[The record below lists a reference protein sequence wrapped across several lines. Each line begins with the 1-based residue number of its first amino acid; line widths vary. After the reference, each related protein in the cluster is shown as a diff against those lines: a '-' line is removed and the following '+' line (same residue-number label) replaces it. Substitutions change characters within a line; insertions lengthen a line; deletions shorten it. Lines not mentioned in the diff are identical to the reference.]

1 MNTRFVNR
9 NCNGRALPLLCL
21 YLMWLNLQG
30 LPPLYLNAGSNRML
44 EAIECWKQSNTIK
57 AIECWKQSNTI
68 KAIEC
73 WKQSNARS
81 DQMLEAIEWWKLS
94 NAGGGKHLGTGPPIS
109 PTVLRWQRRPA
120 NEAAHIVKQ
129 VFFSANE
136 HRTTSFIL
144 CAYKILPLLLHQ
156 TNYHLQ
162 AVSCAIQGV
171 GWLLYVQITVWLL
184 CLNLVA

>member
-1 MNTRFVNR
+1 MNTKFVNR
-9 NCNGRALPLLCL
+9 NCNGRPLPLLCL
-21 YLMWLNLQG
+21 YLMWLNLPG
-30 LPPLYLNAGSNRML
+30 LPPLYSNAGSNQIL
-44 EAIECWKQSNTIK
+44 E
-57 AIECWKQSNTI
+57 
-68 KAIEC
+68 AIEC

-81 DQMLEAIEWWKLS
+81 LECWKQSNVRSDQMLEAIECWKLS

-129 VFFSANE
+129 VFFFANE

-144 CAYKILPLLLHQ
+144 CAYKILPHLLHQ

-162 AVSCAIQGV
+162 AVNCAIQGV
-171 GWLLYVQITVWLL
+171 CWLLYVQITVWLL
-184 CLNLVA
+184 CMNLVA